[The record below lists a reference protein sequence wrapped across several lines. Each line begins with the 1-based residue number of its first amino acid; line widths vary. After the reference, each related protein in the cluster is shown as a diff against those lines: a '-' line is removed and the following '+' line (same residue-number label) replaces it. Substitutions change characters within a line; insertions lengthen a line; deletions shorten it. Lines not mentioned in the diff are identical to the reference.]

1 MNFDI
6 IHKPTFTNQ
15 LLAIPKDRAIQIIDK
30 IRILQETPQPHEPQR
45 KKLHGYKGDIY
56 RLRSGDY
63 RVIYTYGDGWVALL
77 GVDDRKDVY
86 RGGKLVTEEP
96 TVDIHTIPDLDAALQ
111 SDSIVQATPTKIRSE
126 DPMYLPTRL
135 DDKLL
140 VRLHIPE
147 EFWATLRMCKTVE
160 DLIVVTLPED
170 LRERVFNATV
180 TPDFDR
186 VIDQPSYVTGDIDDL
201 LRFKEGELLGF
212 LLKLSP
218 EQGKFVSWGVNA
230 TGPTLVKGGPGTGK
244 STVALYRVQ
253 SLLKTLQR
261 QSGTPRVLFT
271 TYTNALISYS
281 EQLLHSLLGTDDQF
295 VEVRTADS
303 VAAGI
308 TSNAGLRNTIA
319 EPADLRKALQTAR
332 TSPAFKG
339 NLAEQRTQARTI
351 ERLHPDYLLEEF
363 ESVIEGRELAT
374 LEDYL
379 ATPRAGRVVRLNA
392 TQRTAMWTVY
402 RIYAQTLA
410 QEGVQ
415 TWAQMRRRAV
425 EVVRQGQGPTPYDA
439 VVVDEAQ
446 DLDPTILRML
456 TLLCREPNRLFIA
469 ADANQSIYG
478 SGFRWTDVHDRLRFQ
493 GRTGVLHTN
502 YRSTREIG
510 EAAQSY
516 LGVGAIDDER
526 ADHLYEHSGPTPAIR
541 PVATVGDEAQLLARF
556 LPGAARAFRLGLNSC
571 AVLTPSEKAGR
582 AMADRLTSQGVEAVF
597 MPGRDLDLTTRSVKV
612 VTLKSAKGLEFPV
625 VVLAGFLDGP
635 YPALPNGLG
644 LEEEAEALQRER
656 RTMFVGMTRAMRALL
671 VLPPA
676 GRSSRLLQGFDARLW
691 NVGS

>member
-1 MNFDI
+1 VTENLTNGSTINFDI
-6 IHKPTFTNQ
+6 INKPTFTNQ

-111 SDSIVQATPTKIRSE
+111 SDSIVQATPTKIRS
-126 DPMYLPTRL
+126 DNPTYFPVRL

-140 VRLHIPE
+140 ARLHIPE

-160 DLIVVTLPED
+160 DLIAVTLPED
-170 LRERVFNATV
+170 LRERVFNAIV

-218 EQGKFVSWGVNA
+218 EQEKFVSWGVNA

-281 EQLLHSLLGTDDQF
+281 EQLLHSLLGIDDQF

-308 TSNAGLRNTIA
+308 ISNAGLRNTIA
-319 EPADLRKALQTAR
+319 EPADLRKVLQTAR
-332 TSPAFKG
+332 TSPVFKG
-339 NLAEQRTQARTI
+339 GLAEQRTQARTI

-392 TQRTAMWTVY
+392 TQRTAVWTVY

-425 EVVRQGQGPTPYDA
+425 EIVRQGQGPTPYDA

-502 YRSTREIG
+502 LSLHTR
-510 EAAQSY
+510 
-516 LGVGAIDDER
+516 D
-526 ADHLYEHSGPTPAIR
+526 
-541 PVATVGDEAQLLARF
+541 
-556 LPGAARAFRLGLNSC
+556 
-571 AVLTPSEKAGR
+571 
-582 AMADRLTSQGVEAVF
+582 
-597 MPGRDLDLTTRSVKV
+597 
-612 VTLKSAKGLEFPV
+612 
-625 VVLAGFLDGP
+625 
-635 YPALPNGLG
+635 
-644 LEEEAEALQRER
+644 
-656 RTMFVGMTRAMRALL
+656 
-671 VLPPA
+671 
-676 GRSSRLLQGFDARLW
+676 W
-691 NVGS
+691 

>member
-1 MNFDI
+1 M
-6 IHKPTFTNQ
+6 
-15 LLAIPKDRAIQIIDK
+15 
-30 IRILQETPQPHEPQR
+30 
-45 KKLHGYKGDIY
+45 
-56 RLRSGDY
+56 
-63 RVIYTYGDGWVALL
+63 
-77 GVDDRKDVY
+77 
-86 RGGKLVTEEP
+86 
-96 TVDIHTIPDLDAALQ
+96 
-111 SDSIVQATPTKIRSE
+111 QATPTKIRS
-126 DPMYLPTRL
+126 DNPTYLPARL

-140 VRLHIPE
+140 ARLHIPE
-147 EFWATLRMCKTVE
+147 EFWATLHMCKTVE
-160 DLIVVTLPED
+160 DLIAVTLPED
-170 LRERVFNATV
+170 LRERVFNAIV

-218 EQGKFVSWGVNA
+218 EQEKFVSWGVNA

-281 EQLLHSLLGTDDQF
+281 EQLLHSLLGIDDQF

-308 TSNAGLRNTIA
+308 ISNAGLRNTIA
-319 EPADLRKALQTAR
+319 EPADLRKVLQTAR
-332 TSPAFKG
+332 TSPVFKG
-339 NLAEQRTQARTI
+339 GLAEQRTQARTI

-392 TQRTAMWTVY
+392 TQRTAVWTVY

-625 VVLAGFLDGP
+625 VALAGFLDGP